1 MRDAS
6 LTVYSDMIQVVETR
20 GKRMKESE
28 SEQAGDGPPDE
39 TTLQEITER
48 VTRRY
53 PTADVGVMWVW
64 PNGRNMYYFRWDD
77 QTEQHAHVDRL
88 DPEESRVLVAMAY
101 SGLQAEKELLE
112 E

>member
-6 LTVYSDMIQVVETR
+6 LTVYSDLTQVVETR

-28 SEQAGDGPPDE
+28 NTQTGDGPPDA
-39 TTLQEITER
+39 TTLREITDR

-53 PTADVGVMWVW
+53 PSTDVGVFWVW
-64 PNGRNMYYFRWDD
+64 SSGRSMYYFRWN
-77 QTEQHAHVDRL
+77 EAVGQHAHVDRL
-88 DPEESRVLVAMAY
+88 DPEQSRVLVAMAY